1 MKLKLVLILIVLFVL
16 SSKINASISVYD
28 LKTNKF
34 IINEVNKEKLNP
46 GFMQSLFALSIIEQ
60 NSIDDKLK
68 ASIMATDNS
77 GDNRLGLVYN
87 QEEEFEDLFKAAT
100 IGQYSDALNVLAES
114 VSDDLANFINIM
126 NIKAQSIGLSA
137 DSNFTNTFAKAND
150 LNFVSKEDLFKLLI
164 YLNDNQKITDLLAL
178 RNVNINFNNQVK
190 MISNNFNYDKYPNF
204 KYAFIDKYNKHTLAG
219 LYEDNNLSILI
230 LISENASESEAYRR
244 LDDFLNNL
252 GAYYQ
257 IINLK
262 ENPGSISYHFRD
274 VDSNAYFN
282 FKINEDIKI
291 YLRDNE
297 QFTYKLIP
305 ANDQSKEALSANLA
319 TYINDNYFTGFKLSK
334 EEISHNLNFY
344 EANLTF
350 IQKFFNYGSIF
361 TLLAIFIY
369 GIVNIRRKNATKR

>member
-1 MKLKLVLILIVLFVL
+1 MKLKLVLILIILFVL

-60 NSIDDKLK
+60 NRIDDKLK

-87 QEEEFEDLFKAAT
+87 QEEEFEDLFKAAI

-126 NIKAQSIGLSA
+126 NIKAQSIGLSV
-137 DSNFTNTFAKAND
+137 DSNFTNTFAKASD

-164 YLNDNQKITDLLAL
+164 YLNNNQKITDLLAL
-178 RNVNINFNNQVK
+178 RNV
-190 MISNNFNYDKYPNF
+190 NYDKYPNF

-262 ENPGSISYHFRD
+262 ENPGLLSYHFRD

-297 QFTYKLIP
+297 QFTYKLIT